1 MLHTTSWSIEFEKF
15 VLFVWSRAT
24 ILKQNILPPN
34 YMSPKNK
41 LSLMT
46 SSDFDYAIG
55 EYEDVKPN

>member
-24 ILKQNILPPN
+24 ILKQNILRPN

-46 SSDFDYAIG
+46 SSDFDYAFA